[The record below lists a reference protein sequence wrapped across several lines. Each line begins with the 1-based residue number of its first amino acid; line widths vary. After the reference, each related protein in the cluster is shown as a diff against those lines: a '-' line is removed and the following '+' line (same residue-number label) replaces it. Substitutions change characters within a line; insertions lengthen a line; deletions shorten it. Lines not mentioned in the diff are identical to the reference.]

1 MKQIVW
7 KHYRRTVEILQA
19 ILLTGLPFIRI
30 NGESAFRFD
39 IRELNLYF
47 FGTIIRIDELYLMLA
62 AILFL
67 LLLITL
73 VTMIFGRVWCGWLC
87 PQTVL
92 LDLTDELSGL
102 LGHKHRKFILK
113 IVLVPVSALISMTMI
128 WYFVPPADALAALS
142 SSPVITGFFFVLWL
156 LVYLELAF
164 LGRRF
169 CTSVCPYSMMQNA
182 LFDSKT
188 LVIEYDQSRD
198 ATCMKC
204 DDCVRACPVG
214 IDIKKGLSSSCIACA
229 ECIDA
234 CYVKSSR
241 RNLPPFPNYKGT
253 IVRAKTVWMG
263 GVTAAAALVLMLL
276 ISMRPPVSFVLN
288 RIQEPLPKGLN
299 RYAYTILNNT
309 GKSLELRLSAPD
321 EVTIIGERTIMVKP
335 YGALKNRVLIKSS
348 EGHDRVR
355 LTLEGKG
362 ISISKEAG
370 FL

>member
-7 KHYRRTVEILQA
+7 KKYRRMVEILQA
-19 ILLTGLPFIRI
+19 ILLTGLPFVRI
-30 NGESAFRFD
+30 KGQSAFRFD

-47 FGTIIRIDELYLMLA
+47 FGTIIRIDELYLILA

-73 VTMIFGRVWCGWLC
+73 VTMILGRVWCGWLC

-92 LDLTDELSGL
+92 LDLTEELSGL
-102 LGHKHRKFILK
+102 FGRKHHRTIQNIALLP
-113 IVLVPVSALISMTMI
+113 ISALISMTMI
-128 WYFVPPADALAALS
+128 WYFVPPAEAMAALS
-142 SSPVITGFFFVLWL
+142 GSPVITGFFFVLWV

-169 CTSVCPYSMMQNA
+169 CTSICPYSMMQNS

-188 LVIEYDQSRD
+188 LIIEYDQSRD

-214 IDIKKGLSSSCIACA
+214 IDIKKGLSTSCIACA

-253 IVRAKTVWMG
+253 IVRAKTFWMG
-263 GVTAAAALVLMLL
+263 GITAAAALMLILL
-276 ISMRPPVSFVLN
+276 ISMRPPVNFVLS
-288 RIQEPLPKGLN
+288 RIQEPLPTGLN

-309 GKSLELRLSAPD
+309 GKTLELRLSAPD
-321 EVTIIGERTIMVKP
+321 GVTIIGERTIMVKP
-335 YGALKNRVLIKSS
+335 YSAVKNRLLIKSMAGQ
-348 EGHDRVR
+348 ERVR
-355 LTLEGKG
+355 LTLEGNG
-362 ISISKEAG
+362 ISIGKEAG